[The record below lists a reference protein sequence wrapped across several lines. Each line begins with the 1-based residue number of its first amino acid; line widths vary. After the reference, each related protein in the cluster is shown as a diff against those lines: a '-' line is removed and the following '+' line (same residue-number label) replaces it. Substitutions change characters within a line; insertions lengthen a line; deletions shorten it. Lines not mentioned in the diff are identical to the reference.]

1 MKKAKIFENFGLK
14 ILAVF
19 ISILLWLAVINVS
32 DPVINTTY
40 TEIPVIVTNTES
52 VTTNGKVY
60 ELESESTVT
69 ISVSAKRSIQ
79 DYLSEDNFKAVVDLE
94 DYDEATGQVPIRVE
108 SNKYNGQIE
117 SMKSKTEFAVVN
129 IEEMLRKQFMIVPI
143 VSGDPEEGYV
153 VGEVSTAENIVRVSG
168 AESVVSAIKKVTA
181 EMSVSGLNSDVN
193 TSVDLKLYDQDGRQ
207 IKDNNLTK
215 NISTVAMSAQIL
227 ATKELPLN
235 FTVSGSPKDGYSIS
249 GALTASADTVLVA
262 GKQAVLAK
270 MTSVDVSP
278 AAVSVEGADKDVELN
293 VDLTGYLPDGIV
305 LVDPDNTKI
314 VAVEVPIDAI
324 VTKEIEIEKTSIQM
338 VGLPGELEAEYI
350 GNADTVAIEVEGV
363 SEKIAAMKVA
373 DISLQINWDAYM
385 QSQNSDGLTKG
396 TYRVPVTIVL
406 PEGVALKKEV
416 SLSVR
421 LNKID

>member
-60 ELESESTVT
+60 ELKSESTVT
-69 ISVSAKRSIQ
+69 ISVSAKRSVQ

-168 AESVVSAIKKVTA
+168 AQSVVSAIKKVTA

-193 TSVDLKLYDQDGRQ
+193 TSVDLKLYDEDGRQ

-249 GALTASADTVLVA
+249 GDLTASADTVLVA

-406 PEGVALKKEV
+406 PEGITLKKEV

>member
-60 ELESESTVT
+60 ELKSESTVT
-69 ISVSAKRSIQ
+69 ISVSAKRSVQ

-168 AESVVSAIKKVTA
+168 AQSVVSAIKKVTA

-193 TSVDLKLYDQDGRQ
+193 TSVDLKLYDEDGRQ

-249 GALTASADTVLVA
+249 GDLTASADTVLVA

>member
-40 TEIPVIVTNTES
+40 TEIPVVVTNTES
-52 VTTNGKVY
+52 VTANGKVY
-60 ELESESTVT
+60 ELESENTVT
-69 ISVSAKRSIQ
+69 ISVSAKRSVQ

-94 DYDEATGQVPIRVE
+94 DYDEMTGQVPIRVE

-143 VSGDPEEGYV
+143 VNGDPEEGYV

-168 AESVVSAIKKVTA
+168 AQSVVSAIKKVTA
-181 EMSVSGLNSDVN
+181 EMSVSGLSSDVN

-207 IKDNNLTK
+207 IKDSNLTK

-227 ATKELPLN
+227 ATKELPLS
-235 FTVSGSPKDGYSIS
+235 FAVSGTPKEGYSIS
-249 GALTASADTVLVA
+249 GALTASADTILVA
-262 GKQAVLAK
+262 GKPAVLAK
-270 MTSVDVSP
+270 FSSLDISP
-278 AAVSVEGADKDVELN
+278 TAVSVEGADKDVAID

-305 LVDPDNTKI
+305 LVDPNNTKI
-314 VAVEVPIDAI
+314 VAVEVPIDEI
-324 VTKEIEIEKTSIQM
+324 VAKEIEIEKTSIQM
-338 VGLPGELEAEYI
+338 VGLPGGLEAEHI
-350 GNADTVAIEVEGV
+350 GNADTVTIEVEGV
-363 SEKIAAMKVA
+363 AEKIAAFKVT
-373 DISLQINWDAYM
+373 DVSLQINWDAYM
-385 QSQNSDGLTKG
+385 QSQNSDELAKG

-406 PEGVALKKEV
+406 PEGVSLKKEV

>member
-52 VTTNGKVY
+52 VTTDGKVY

-69 ISVSAKRSIQ
+69 ISVSAKRSVQ

-249 GALTASADTVLVA
+249 GDLTASADTVLVA

>member
-52 VTTNGKVY
+52 VTTDGKVY

-69 ISVSAKRSIQ
+69 ISVSAKRSVQ

-249 GALTASADTVLVA
+249 GDLTASADTVLVA

-406 PEGVALKKEV
+406 PEGITLKKEV

>member
-60 ELESESTVT
+60 ELKSESTVT
-69 ISVSAKRSIQ
+69 ISVSAKRSVQ

-168 AESVVSAIKKVTA
+168 AQSVVSAIKKVTA

-193 TSVDLKLYDQDGRQ
+193 TSVDLKLYDEDGRQ

-249 GALTASADTVLVA
+249 GDLTASADTVLVA

-350 GNADTVAIEVEGV
+350 GNADTVTIEVEGV